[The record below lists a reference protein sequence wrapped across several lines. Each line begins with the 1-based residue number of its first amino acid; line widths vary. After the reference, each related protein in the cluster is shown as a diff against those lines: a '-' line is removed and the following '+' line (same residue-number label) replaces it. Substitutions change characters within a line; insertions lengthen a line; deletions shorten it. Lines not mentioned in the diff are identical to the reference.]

1 MGREKPLFQE
11 VTFGLNEGDKAAII
25 GRNGTGKSTLLNV
38 IAGVLPADDGQ
49 ITINKLS
56 GVSYLSQNPEFDGE
70 NTIREHIFKS
80 ESPKLKIIN
89 EYEDLCDKMADGLTN
104 GQQSRFDALTLEM
117 DKGDLWN
124 YESQIRSILGT
135 LGINDLSRKMN
146 TLSGGMV
153 KKVALAQVLVEDTK
167 LLLLDEPTNHLDIQT
182 IYWLQNYLH
191 DTKRTVLMVTHDR
204 YFLDA
209 VCNNIYELARYHLK
223 LYEGNYSTYLEKKEI
238 EAEIEENTERRI
250 ESVLRFERDWL
261 RRGPCARGTK
271 AKARIQR
278 DMQLINREKFAKDK
292 GFQFEVAGRRLG
304 GKILELHGISKNF
317 QKGFAEGGSLPLAP
331 TAGAFS
337 ATPSPGGTPPTPQ
350 NCHTDSELLRN
361 SNSKK
366 IALSGQS
373 FPVLKDFSYTFSKG
387 EKIGIFGENGSGKS
401 TLLNIITGNFPP
413 DSGEVIKGENTFFGY
428 YQQNPVFKDLNMT
441 VLDYIK
447 EAADVVQMNDGRTL
461 SASLFLKQFG
471 FEGKIQHSMLSTL
484 SGGERKRVFL
494 VRLLISN
501 PNFLILD
508 EPTNDFDIFTMNIL
522 EEFLLGYKGCLL
534 IVSHD
539 RYFMDKIAD
548 TMFIMEEDG
557 AVSGFVGKCSE
568 YLDYLEETENRKLKA
583 ESGKGKAESL
593 GKVSAETNGLTNGSS
608 VSQTKNPMGEVS
620 HSQQSVAKSSTTSS
634 VGGST
639 PAMPPKPRRKTFK
652 EQKEFENLEAEI
664 MELEEKK
671 SELEQLMTSSDFTVV
686 QEAGEEYKTV
696 EAKLTADY
704 ARWEELAELG

>member
-1 MGREKPLFQE
+1 MNILSVNGLAKMGREAPLFKE

-49 ITINKLS
+49 VIINKLS
-56 GVSYLSQNPEFDGE
+56 GVSYLPQNPEFEEKD
-70 NTIREHIFKS
+70 TIREHIFKS
-80 ESPKLKIIN
+80 ESPKLKIIR
-89 EYEDLCDKMADGLTN
+89 EYEDLCEKMADGLTN
-104 GQQSRFDALTLEM
+104 GQQKRFDELTLEM
-117 DKGDLWN
+117 DTQNLWN
-124 YESQIRSILGT
+124 YESQIRSILGV
-135 LGINDLSRKMN
+135 LGINDLSRKMSE
-146 TLSGGMV
+146 LSGGMV

-191 DTKRTVLMVTHDR
+191 DTDRTVLMVTHDR

-209 VCNNIYELARYHLK
+209 VCNNIFELFRARLK
-223 LYEGNYSTYLEKKEI
+223 LYQGNYSTYLEKKEI

-317 QKGFAEGGSLPLAP
+317 LKTSDNAP
-331 TAGAFS
+331 VI
-337 ATPSPGGTPPTPQ
+337 
-350 NCHTDSELLRN
+350 R
-361 SNSKK
+361 
-366 IALSGQS
+366 
-373 FPVLKDFSYTFSKG
+373 DFSYTFSKG
-387 EKIGIFGENGSGKS
+387 EKIGIFGGNGSGKS
-401 TLLNIITGNFPP
+401 TLLNIITGNLPS
-413 DSGEVIKGENTFFGY
+413 DSGEIVKGENTFFGY
-428 YQQNPVFKDLNMT
+428 YQQNPVFKDLSLT

-447 EAADVVQMNDGRTL
+447 EAADVIQMNNGKTL
-461 SASLFLKQFG
+461 SASLFLKEFG

-548 TMFIMEEDG
+548 TMFIMEDDG
-557 AVSGFVGKCSE
+557 GISGFVGKCSE
-568 YLDYLEETENRKLKA
+568 YLEYLEENDKLKTENGKRKDGGELNK
-583 ESGKGKAESL
+583 
-593 GKVSAETNGLTNGSS
+593 LTNGSLNS
-608 VSQTKNPMGEVS
+608 QAKNPKGEGVLGTAFNEARSNPVSQNLTP
-620 HSQQSVAKSSTTSS
+620 SS
-634 VGGST
+634 GGSA
-639 PAMPPKPRRKTFK
+639 PATPPKPRRKTFK

-671 SELEQLMTSSDFTVV
+671 SLLEEQMACGDFTLA
-686 QEAGEEYKTV
+686 QKAGEEYKNL
-696 EAKLTADY
+696 EEKLSANY
-704 ARWEELAELG
+704 ARWEELAELS

>member
-1 MGREKPLFQE
+1 MNILSVNGLSKMGREAPLFKN
-11 VTFGLNEGDKAAII
+11 VTFGLNEGEKAAII

-38 IAGVLPADDGQ
+38 IAGVLNADDGQ
-49 ITINKLS
+49 VIINKLS
-56 GVSYLSQNPEFDGE
+56 GVSYLPQNPEFDSE

-80 ESPKLKIIN
+80 KSPKLEIIN
-89 EYEDLCDKMADGLTN
+89 EYEDLCDKMGEGLTN
-104 GQQSRFDALTLEM
+104 GQQKRFDELSLEM

-135 LGINDLSRKMN
+135 LGINDLSRKMG

-209 VCNNIYELARYHLK
+209 VCTNIYELFRTTLK
-223 LYEGNYSTYLEKKEI
+223 LYQGNYSTYLEKKEI

-317 QKGFAEGGSLPLAP
+317 IKTNETS
-331 TAGAFS
+331 
-337 ATPSPGGTPPTPQ
+337 
-350 NCHTDSELLRN
+350 
-361 SNSKK
+361 
-366 IALSGQS
+366 
-373 FPVLKDFSYTFSKG
+373 PVLKDFSYIFSKG
-387 EKIGIFGENGSGKS
+387 EKIGIFGGNGSGKS
-401 TLLNIITGNFPP
+401 TLLNIITGLIPP
-413 DSGEVIKGENTFFGY
+413 DEGTIVKGENTFFGY
-428 YQQNPVFKDLNMT
+428 YQQNPVFKDLSLT
-441 VLDYIK
+441 VLEYIK
-447 EAADVVQMNDGRTL
+447 EAADVVQMNDGKTL
-461 SASLFLKQFG
+461 SASLFLNHFG

-557 AVSGFVGKCSE
+557 SVSGFVGKCSE
-568 YLDYLEETENRKLKA
+568 YIEYLEEKVRSEELGSRSNSSENNTKLSNDSSKKGNPESTSGDIIRDGSGTAFTETRSKPVSQVLSANAAAPYPA
-583 ESGKGKAESL
+583 EGVAE
-593 GKVSAETNGLTNGSS
+593 NGSAADGCS
-608 VSQTKNPMGEVS
+608 EGETSPVVS
-620 HSQQSVAKSSTTSS
+620 
-634 VGGST
+634 
-639 PAMPPKPRRKTFK
+639 PKPRKKTFK

-664 MELEEKK
+664 MELEERK
-671 SELEQLMTSSDFTVV
+671 SALEQDMTSSDFSVV
-686 QEAGEEYKTV
+686 QKAGEEYKSV
-696 EAKLTADY
+696 EEKLNADY